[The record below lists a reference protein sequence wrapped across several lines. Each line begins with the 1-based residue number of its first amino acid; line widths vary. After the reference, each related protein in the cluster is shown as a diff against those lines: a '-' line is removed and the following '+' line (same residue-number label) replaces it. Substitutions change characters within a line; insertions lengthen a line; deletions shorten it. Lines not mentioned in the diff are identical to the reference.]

1 MTETDTDWARGKIVD
16 AEPAEPVEPRKKRER
31 KRREPKERVRKERVR
46 KERVRGAAYARFKP
60 RFAIAYFVLAIL
72 LGASVGVA
80 TVIFVR
86 DDTTKVTAWS
96 PTEPTGTA
104 AKKLRWIAH
113 NVGLKYRFPDGGQL
127 AQAIATRPGVPN
139 NEANPPAQVPLVA
152 IVEIPNY
159 STGEKEDSANE
170 FYDPQSN
177 AQFTLC
183 GLGEN
188 CSFPASAGPPTQDR
202 FLLLQREALEL
213 SLYAF
218 RYVDGIE
225 TVTVFMP
232 PRPDAEEPGTGTVMF
247 LRRKDVS
254 AQVEGPLSRTLSPRT
269 PTIGEVSR
277 AETTRL
283 GDLTGSRLFR
293 YGYREAQDGAAI
305 LILNPLANAV
315 P

>member
-31 KRREPKERVRKERVR
+31 KQREPRERKERVR
-46 KERVRGAAYARFKP
+46 PVAHGRFRP
-60 RFAIAYFVLAIL
+60 RFAVAYFVLAVL
-72 LGASVGVA
+72 LGAAVGAAAVLL
-80 TVIFVR
+80 VR

-96 PTEPTGTA
+96 ATEPTGSA
-104 AKKLRWIAH
+104 AKQLRWIAH

-127 AQAIATRPGVPN
+127 VQAIATRPTVPN
-139 NEANPPAQVPLVA
+139 SQANPPAQVPLVA

-159 STGEKEDSANE
+159 STGEKEDSANQ

-213 SLYAF
+213 SLYTF

-247 LRRKDVS
+247 LRRKDLS
-254 AQVEGPLSRTLSPRT
+254 AQLDHPLSQTLSPTT

-293 YGYREAQDGAAI
+293 YGYRDAQDGAAI

>member
-16 AEPAEPVEPRKKRER
+16 AEPAEPVEPRKQRER
-31 KRREPKERVRKERVR
+31 KQREPRQRKERVR
-46 KERVRGAAYARFKP
+46 KERVRPVAYERFKP
-60 RFAIAYFVLAIL
+60 RFAVAYFMLAIL
-72 LGASVGVA
+72 LGIAVGVA

-86 DDTTKVTAWS
+86 DDTTRVTAWS
-96 PTEPTGTA
+96 ATEPTGSA
-104 AKKLRWIAH
+104 AKQLRWIAH
-113 NVGLKYRFPDGGQL
+113 NVGLKYRFPDGSQL
-127 AQAIATRPGVPN
+127 VQAIATRPGVPN

-152 IVEIPNY
+152 VVEIPNY

-170 FYDPQSN
+170 FYDPRSN

-183 GLGEN
+183 GLGES
-188 CSFPASAGPPTQDR
+188 CAFPASAGPPTQDR

-213 SLYAF
+213 SLYTF

-225 TVTVFMP
+225 SVTVFMP

-254 AQVEGPLSRTLSPRT
+254 AQIERPLSQTLTPTT

-293 YGYREAQDGAAI
+293 YGFREAQDGAAI
-305 LILNPLANAV
+305 LVLDPLANAV